1 MYLSSINTYEKA
13 YILGLIVF
21 NIKEDCSDKIIVEI
35 NFKKEKINN
44 CEYYKNIDKIIEKA
58 AADSATKGAE
68 TNKKDQNFKGPEGF
82 SNVIGVGPNPVMEAM
97 NLQLEEAQKQT
108 ALLEKIASPEG
119 GVPKDFTKD
128 SK

>member
-1 MYLSSINTYEKA
+1 MSHI
-13 YILGLIVF
+13 
-21 NIKEDCSDKIIVEI
+21 
-35 NFKKEKINN
+35 
-44 CEYYKNIDKIIEKA
+44 CEYCNHEFGGKNDLTRHLKKKNGCIPIDKIIEKA
-58 AADSATKGAE
+58 AADSATQGAE

-82 SNVIGVGPNPVMEAM
+82 SNVIGVGPNPVLEAM

-128 SK
+128 TK